1 MNKFSRSF
9 TNTEKILIALLAL
22 VLIALVYYQ
31 FVQRPVHEAVDKYN
45 AEAQSLEIE
54 IDSAQQRAEK
64 LHNLQN
70 SMDELE
76 AQGKMSYMGSYN
88 HSKPEVRFLNDL
100 LADTLTYSIN
110 FTNVT
115 RSGSQIRRS
124 FKLQYSTGGFR
135 KARDILENLQKCENR
150 CLVSDIRCGIAA
162 SGYTTVEANATF
174 YETMEGG
181 TPDAGLPADSAA
193 VNN

>member
-100 LADTLTYSIN
+100 LADTLTYSID
-110 FTNVT
+110 FSQVT
-115 RSGSQIRRS
+115 RKGNQIRRS
-124 FKLQYSTGGFR
+124 FRLQYQTGGYR
-135 KARDILENLQKCENR
+135 SAREIIENLLACENR
-150 CLVSDIRCGIAA
+150 CLVSGIKCTIGSA
-162 SGYTTVEANATF
+162 GLTTIEAQATF
-174 YETMEGG
+174 YETMVGG
-181 TPDAGLPADSAA
+181 TPDAGLPADSAETK
-193 VNN
+193 N